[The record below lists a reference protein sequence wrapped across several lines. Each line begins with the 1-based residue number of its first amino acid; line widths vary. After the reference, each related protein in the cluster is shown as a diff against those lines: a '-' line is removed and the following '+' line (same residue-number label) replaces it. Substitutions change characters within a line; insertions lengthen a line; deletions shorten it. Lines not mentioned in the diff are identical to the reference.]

1 MTMTRVMAVSFTPY
15 GHLYYVD
22 PGSVDPAVGEVV
34 LVPTE
39 SGTEVAT
46 VVWVDQVA
54 EIAAELPVCAGRP
67 TAADLDRDAANRR
80 FKAEAEAIAKALVA
94 EHRLPMRVIG
104 VDVDDRSEEFG
115 RFVAL
120 YYTAPQRV
128 DFRALLHDLAASLK
142 ARIDL
147 RQVGSRDAARMIGGI
162 GTCGRELCC
171 TSFLPALPAI
181 GMRMVKDQDLAGNLL
196 QVQGACGRV
205 KCCLSYEQDLYA
217 DFEARAPALG
227 CRVETPDGPGR
238 VVARSVPCD
247 SVTVRGGDGQRRTCP
262 VALVTI
268 SGPRGPVSLDETA
281 LPHRDAD

>member
-1 MTMTRVMAVSFTPY
+1 MPMTRVMAVSFTPH
-15 GHLYYVD
+15 GQLYYVD
-22 PGSVDPAVGEVV
+22 PGSLDPAVGEAV

-54 EIAAELPVCAGRP
+54 TIDADLPVCAGRP
-67 TAADLDRDAANRR
+67 TPADLERDAANRR
-80 FKAEAEAIAKALVA
+80 FKAEAEAIAVALVA
-94 EHRLPMRVIG
+94 EHQLPMRVVG
-104 VDVDDRSEEFG
+104 VDVDDRSAEFG

-128 DFRALLHDLAASLK
+128 DFRALLRDLAASLK

-147 RQVGSRDAARMIGGI
+147 RQIGSRDAARIIGGM

-181 GMRMVKDQDLAGNLL
+181 SMRMVKDQDLAGNLL
-196 QVQGACGRV
+196 QVQGACGRL

-217 DFEARAPALG
+217 DFDARAPALG
-227 CRVETPDGPGR
+227 CRVETPDGPGQ

-247 SVTVRGGDGQRRTCP
+247 SVTVRGGDGQRRSCP

-268 SGPRGPVSLDETA
+268 SGPRIPVSRAETA
-281 LPHRDAD
+281 PGHSDAD

>member
-1 MTMTRVMAVSFTPY
+1 MAVSFTPY

-22 PGSVDPAVGEVV
+22 PGSLDPAVGEVV

-39 SGTEVAT
+39 SGPEVAT
-46 VVWVDQVA
+46 VVWADPVA
-54 EIAAELPVCAGRP
+54 EIDAELPVCAGRP
-67 TAADLDRDAANRR
+67 TRSDLARDATNRR
-80 FKAEAEAIAKALVA
+80 FKAEAEAIATALVR
-94 EHRLPMRVIG
+94 EHRLPMRVVG
-104 VDVDDRSEEFG
+104 VDVDDRSAEFG

-147 RQVGSRDAARMIGGI
+147 RQIGSRDAARMIGSL

-171 TSFLPALPAI
+171 STFLPALPAI
-181 GMRMVKDQDLAGNLL
+181 SMRMVKDQDLVGNLL
-196 QVQGACGRV
+196 QVQGACGRL
-205 KCCLSYEQDLYA
+205 KCCLSYEQDLYT

-227 CRVETPDGPGR
+227 CQVDTPDGPGK
-238 VVARSVPCD
+238 VVGRSVPCD
-247 SVTVRGGDGQRRTCP
+247 SVTVRSGDGQRRTCP

-268 SGPRGPVSLDETA
+268 SGPRVSGSHDKTV
-281 LPHRDAD
+281 LPHSDAD

>member
-1 MTMTRVMAVSFTPY
+1 
-15 GHLYYVD
+15 
-22 PGSVDPAVGEVV
+22 
-34 LVPTE
+34 
-39 SGTEVAT
+39 
-46 VVWVDQVA
+46 
-54 EIAAELPVCAGRP
+54 
-67 TAADLDRDAANRR
+67 
-80 FKAEAEAIAKALVA
+80 
-94 EHRLPMRVIG
+94 MRVVG
-104 VDVDDRSEEFG
+104 VDVDDRSAEFG

-147 RQVGSRDAARMIGGI
+147 RQIGSRDAARMIGGL

-171 TSFLPALPAI
+171 STFLPALPAI

-196 QVQGACGRV
+196 QVQGACGRL
-205 KCCLSYEQDLYA
+205 KCCLSYEQDLYT

-227 CRVETPDGPGR
+227 CQVDTPDGSGR

-262 VALVTI
+262 VALVSI
-268 SGPRGPVSLDETA
+268 SSPRVSGSQDKTA
-281 LPHRDAD
+281 LRRSDAD

>member
-1 MTMTRVMAVSFTPY
+1 MPMTRVMAVSFTPY

-39 SGTEVAT
+39 SGPEVAT

-54 EIAAELPVCAGRP
+54 EIEAELPVCAGRP
-67 TAADLDRDAANRR
+67 TAADLDRDATNRR
-80 FKAEAEAIAKALVA
+80 FKAEAEAIAVALVT
-94 EHRLPMRVIG
+94 EHRLPMRVVG
-104 VDVDDRSEEFG
+104 VDVDDRSAEFG

-120 YYTAPQRV
+120 YYTSPQRV
-128 DFRALLHDLAASLK
+128 DFRALLRDLAASLR

-147 RQVGSRDAARMIGGI
+147 RQIGSRDAARMIGGM

-171 TSFLPALPAI
+171 STFLPALPAI

-196 QVQGACGRV
+196 QVQGACGRL
-205 KCCLSYEQDLYA
+205 KCCLSYEQDLYT

-227 CRVETPDGPGR
+227 CRVETPEGPGR
-238 VVARSVPCD
+238 VVGRSVPCD

-262 VALVTI
+262 VALVSI
-268 SGPRGPVSLDETA
+268 SGPRASASQDETA
-281 LPHRDAD
+281 LPHSDAD

>member
-1 MTMTRVMAVSFTPY
+1 MAVSFTPY

-22 PGSVDPAVGEVV
+22 PGSLDPAVGEVV

-39 SGTEVAT
+39 SGSEVAT

-54 EIAAELPVCAGRP
+54 EIDAELPVCAGRP
-67 TAADLDRDAANRR
+67 ARADLDRDAANRR
-80 FKAEAEAIAKALVA
+80 FKAEAEAIAVALVR
-94 EHRLPMRVIG
+94 EHHLPMRIVG
-104 VDVDDRSEEFG
+104 VDVDDRSAEFG

-128 DFRALLHDLAASLK
+128 DFRALLHDLAASLR

-147 RQVGSRDAARMIGGI
+147 RQIGSRDAARIIGGL

-171 TSFLPALPAI
+171 STFLPALPAI

-196 QVQGACGRV
+196 QVQGACGRL
-205 KCCLSYEQDLYA
+205 KCCLSYEQDLYT
-217 DFEARAPALG
+217 DFGARAPAPG
-227 CRVETPDGPGR
+227 CRVETPDGPGL
-238 VVARSVPCD
+238 VVGRSVPCD

-262 VALVTI
+262 VALVTL
-268 SGPRGPVSLDETA
+268 SGSPGPVSLDETA
-281 LPHRDAD
+281 LPLRDAD

>member
-1 MTMTRVMAVSFTPY
+1 MAVSFTPY
-15 GHLYYVD
+15 GRLYYVD
-22 PGSVDPAVGEVV
+22 PGSLDPAVGEVV

-39 SGTEVAT
+39 SGPEVAT

-54 EIAAELPVCAGRP
+54 EVEAELPVCAGRP
-67 TAADLDRDAANRR
+67 TRSDLDRDAANRR
-80 FKAEAEAIAKALVA
+80 FKAEAQAIATALVR
-94 EHRLPMRVIG
+94 EHGLPMRVVG
-104 VDVDDRSEEFG
+104 VDVDDRSAEFG

-147 RQVGSRDAARMIGGI
+147 RQIGSRDAARMIGGM

-171 TSFLPALPAI
+171 STFLPALPAI

-196 QVQGACGRV
+196 QVQGACGRL
-205 KCCLSYEQDLYA
+205 KCCLSYEQELYT

-227 CRVETPDGPGR
+227 CHVETPDGPGK
-238 VVARSVPCD
+238 VVGRSVPCD
-247 SVTVRGGDGQRRTCP
+247 SVTVRGRDGQRRTCP

-268 SGPRGPVSLDETA
+268 SGPRVSGSKDENV
-281 LPHRDAD
+281 PRHSDAD

>member
-1 MTMTRVMAVSFTPY
+1 MAVSFTPY

-22 PGSVDPAVGEVV
+22 PGSVDPVVGELV

-39 SGTEVAT
+39 SGPEVAT

-54 EIAAELPVCAGRP
+54 QVDAELPVCAGRP
-67 TAADLDRDAANRR
+67 TPADLDRDAANRR
-80 FKAEAEAIAKALVA
+80 FKAEAEAIATALVK
-94 EHRLPMRVIG
+94 EHRLPMRVVG
-104 VDVDDRSEEFG
+104 VDVDDRSAEFG

-128 DFRALLHDLAASLK
+128 DFRGLLRDLAASLK

-147 RQVGSRDAARMIGGI
+147 RQIGSRDAARVIGGL

-171 TSFLPALPAI
+171 STFLPGLPAI

-196 QVQGACGRV
+196 QVQGACGRL

-238 VVARSVPCD
+238 VVGRSVPCD

-268 SGPRGPVSLDETA
+268 AEPRVSVSQDETSR
-281 LPHRDAD
+281 PHRDDD

>member
-1 MTMTRVMAVSFTPY
+1 MAVSFTPY

-22 PGSVDPAVGEVV
+22 PGSVDPVVGELV

-39 SGTEVAT
+39 SGPEVAT

-54 EIAAELPVCAGRP
+54 QVEAELPVCAGRP
-67 TAADLDRDAANRR
+67 TPADLDRDAANRR
-80 FKAEAEAIAKALVA
+80 FKAEAEAIATALVK
-94 EHRLPMRVIG
+94 EHRLPMRVVG
-104 VDVDDRSEEFG
+104 VDVDDRSAEFG

-128 DFRALLHDLAASLK
+128 DFRGLLRDLAASLK

-147 RQVGSRDAARMIGGI
+147 RQIGSRDAARVIGGL

-171 TSFLPALPAI
+171 STFLPALPAI

-196 QVQGACGRV
+196 QVQGACGRL

-238 VVARSVPCD
+238 VVGRSVPCD

-268 SGPRGPVSLDETA
+268 AEPRVSVSQDETSR
-281 LPHRDAD
+281 PHRDDD

>member
-1 MTMTRVMAVSFTPY
+1 MAVSFTPY

-22 PGSVDPAVGEVV
+22 PGSVDPVVGELV

-39 SGTEVAT
+39 SGPEVAT

-54 EIAAELPVCAGRP
+54 QVEAELPVCAGRP
-67 TAADLDRDAANRR
+67 TPADLDRDAANRR
-80 FKAEAEAIAKALVA
+80 FKAEAEAIATALVK
-94 EHRLPMRVIG
+94 EHRLPMRVVG
-104 VDVDDRSEEFG
+104 VDVDDRSAEFG

-128 DFRALLHDLAASLK
+128 DFRGLLRDLAASLK

-147 RQVGSRDAARMIGGI
+147 RQIGSRDAARVIGGL

-171 TSFLPALPAI
+171 STFLPGLPAI

-196 QVQGACGRV
+196 QVQGACGRL

-238 VVARSVPCD
+238 VVGRSVPCD

-268 SGPRGPVSLDETA
+268 AEPRVSVSQDETSR
-281 LPHRDAD
+281 PHRDDD

>member
-1 MTMTRVMAVSFTPY
+1 MAVSFTPY

-22 PGSVDPAVGEVV
+22 PGSVDPVVGELV

-39 SGTEVAT
+39 SGPEVAT

-54 EIAAELPVCAGRP
+54 QVEAELPVCAGRP
-67 TAADLDRDAANRR
+67 APADLDRDAANRR
-80 FKAEAEAIAKALVA
+80 FKAEAEAIATALVK
-94 EHRLPMRVIG
+94 EHRLPMRVVG
-104 VDVDDRSEEFG
+104 VDVDDRSAEFG

-128 DFRALLHDLAASLK
+128 DFRGLLRDLAASLK

-147 RQVGSRDAARMIGGI
+147 RQIGSRDAARVIGGL

-171 TSFLPALPAI
+171 STFLPALPAI

-196 QVQGACGRV
+196 QVQGACGRL
-205 KCCLSYEQDLYA
+205 KCCLSYEQDLYD

-238 VVARSVPCD
+238 VVCRSVPCD

-268 SGPRGPVSLDETA
+268 AGPRVSVSQDETSR
-281 LPHRDAD
+281 PHRDDD